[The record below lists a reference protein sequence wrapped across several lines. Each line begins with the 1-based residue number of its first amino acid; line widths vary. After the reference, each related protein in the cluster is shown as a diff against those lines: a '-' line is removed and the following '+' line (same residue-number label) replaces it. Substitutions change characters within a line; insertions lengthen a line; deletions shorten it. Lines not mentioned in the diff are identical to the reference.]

1 VETEHLLVFPDRDA
15 AELVAAQLRAAGL
28 SDVRVVR
35 EALAGEDDSEAHEW
49 GVYVRTP
56 DEPGYAVEF
65 LALAERHDGWYDPH
79 PHG

>member
-1 VETEHLLVFPDRDA
+1 MDTEHLLVFPERHA
-15 AELVAAQLRAAGL
+15 ADLVAAQLTAAGL

-56 DEPGYAVEF
+56 AEPAYAVEF
-65 LALAERHDGWYDPH
+65 RAIAERHDGWYDPH

>member
-1 VETEHLLVFPDRDA
+1 MDTEHLLVFPDRDA
-15 AELVAAQLRAAGL
+15 AELVAAQLEAAGL

-56 DEPGYAVEF
+56 DVPGYAVEF